1 MGINVHL
8 GEYRIRC
15 TMERGRW
22 CCLGSLS
29 HQRTHTYMRVP
40 PEDRT
45 IILLPRCAQGHTHR
59 YTKVKPEEGAEQRRS
74 KWGDIPV
81 AHNSF
86 LLWSPQGVLGVLD
99 VNHTQ
104 RVFSPKWKQKPQ
116 KANLPMQSLCLAQ
129 HREEGLVKGWHLVED
144 HGPGTLRG
152 PHCTGMSFAFHINTH

>member
-1 MGINVHL
+1 MHHGEREMVLFGQPQSPKDTHVH
-8 GEYRIRC
+8 ESAPRRSYN
-15 TMERGRW
+15 
-22 CCLGSLS
+22 
-29 HQRTHTYMRVP
+29 RTAASV
-40 PEDRT
+40 RT
-45 IILLPRCAQGHTHR
+45 RPHITHR